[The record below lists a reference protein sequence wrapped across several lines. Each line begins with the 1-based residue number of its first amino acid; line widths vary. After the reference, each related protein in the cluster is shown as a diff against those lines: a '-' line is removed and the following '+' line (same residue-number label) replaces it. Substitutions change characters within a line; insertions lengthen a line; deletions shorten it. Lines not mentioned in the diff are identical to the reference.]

1 MYSAPIME
9 APAIP
14 PVLLIVEDRS
24 DVGAAFAR
32 YFRRYFEAVLV
43 ATSPS
48 EAERLLGSTPT
59 PTHVI
64 CDYWLGDDQPVGSV
78 LLPKWRQQ
86 FGDIQRGVIV
96 SGSEVEE
103 IQCPPG
109 VDGVFAKP
117 ADMPAIRACLL
128 S

>member
-1 MYSAPIME
+1 MVDA
-9 APAIP
+9 ATP

-43 ATSPS
+43 ASTPS
-48 EAERLLGSTPT
+48 EAEAMLGASPA

-64 CDYWLGDDQPVGSV
+64 CDYWLGDGHPVGSV
-78 LLPKWRQQ
+78 LLPKWRQR
-86 FGDIQRGVIV
+86 FAGIQRGVIV
-96 SGSEVEE
+96 SGSEIEE
-103 IQCPPG
+103 IDCPPG
-109 VDGVFAKP
+109 VDAVFGKP
-117 ADMPAIRACLL
+117 ADMLAIRACLL